1 MIDPKQSLLQAM
13 LREDLLSFTAKCFA
27 TLNPSQV
34 LTRQWY
40 LEAIAWKLEL
50 VRRGIIKRLIIAVPP
65 RHLKSIMAS
74 VAFPAWLLGRDPSL
88 RIVCA
93 SYAADLADKFALDSR
108 AILTSHW
115 YREAFPS
122 TRISREKNAVS
133 DFMTTARGGRLTTSV
148 GGSLTGRGG
157 DILIFD
163 DPMKPADALSTAK
176 RQSACDWFD
185 NTAYSRLDDKQ
196 NGAIIVVM
204 QRVHQEDLVGHLLGK
219 GDDWDMLT
227 LPSIAEVDETIAIGP
242 GRYHHR
248 RAGELLQPQREPLHV
263 LEALKRT
270 IGHYNFSA
278 QYQQAPIPIEGEII
292 KWGWFRRYD
301 TAPQRKGHAQVV
313 QSWDTASK
321 GGELNDYSV
330 CTTWLAKGQD
340 YYLLDVFRKKL
351 LYPELRR
358 AVIEQS
364 ERWQPSAILIEDK
377 ASGTA
382 LSQDFRPG
390 ELKGCYKP
398 IPIDPES
405 DKLTRAAAQ
414 SLAIENGQV
423 FLPAEAPWLA
433 DLHAEI
439 VQFPNARHDDQI
451 DSMSQYLGWIRKRS
465 FGGIT
470 RVKLSGI

>member
-1 MIDPKQSLLQAM
+1 MTEHNKLVLLAM

-27 TLNPSQV
+27 TLNPAQV
-34 LTRQWY
+34 LVRQWY
-40 LEAIAWKLEL
+40 LEAIAWKLEQ
-50 VRRGIIKRLIIAVPP
+50 VRLGTIKRLIIAVPP

-74 VAFPAWLLGRDPSL
+74 VAFPAWLLGRDPTL

-108 AILTSHW
+108 AIMTSRW
-115 YREAFPS
+115 YQEAFPG
-122 TRISREKNAVS
+122 TRIGREKNAVY

-185 NTAYSRLDDKQ
+185 NTAYSRLDDKR
-196 NGAIIVVM
+196 NGTIIVVM
-204 QRVHQEDLVGHLLGK
+204 QRVHQEDLVGHLLAK
-219 GDDWDMLT
+219 GDDWEMLT
-227 LPSIAEVDETIAIGP
+227 LPSIAEVSEAIAIGRD
-242 GRYHHR
+242 RYHQR
-248 RAGELLQPQREPLHV
+248 RVGDLLQPEREPLNV
-263 LEALKRT
+263 LEELKRT

-278 QYQQAPIPIEGEII
+278 QYQQAPIPVEGEII
-292 KWGWFRRYD
+292 KWGWFGSYD
-301 TAPQRKGHAQVV
+301 TAPPRKAHDQIV

-330 CTTWLAKGQD
+330 CTTWLAQGQE
-340 YYLLDVFRKKL
+340 YYLLDVLRKKL

-364 ERWQPSAILIEDK
+364 ERWKPSAILIEDK

-382 LSQDFRPG
+382 LAQDFRPG

-398 IPIDPES
+398 IPIEPEA

-414 SLAIENGQV
+414 SVAIESGQV
-423 FLPAEAPWLA
+423 YLPRQAAWLA
-433 DLHAEI
+433 DLRAEI
-439 VQFPNARHDDQI
+439 VQFPNGRHDDQI
-451 DSMSQYLGWIRKRS
+451 DSISQYLGWIRRPKP
-465 FGGIT
+465 GGVT
-470 RVKLSGI
+470 RVRLSGI